1 MNTNLST
8 SYTALQSDR
17 ERLTAQAERGWQA
30 EQAAAGSGQTLT
42 VVRLAG
48 IATSIVNAIHEF
60 VDPRGFA
67 MQLYKANERL
77 NPEDVSVLDAPAIA
91 PEPAETMLVS
101 EQPTGI
107 VTTLPNLWPGAPDAV
122 EAPAAA

>member
-30 EQAAAGSGQTLT
+30 EQAAAGSGRTLT
-42 VVRLAG
+42 LVKLAG
-48 IATSIVNAIHEF
+48 IATSIVNSIHEF

-67 MQLYKANERL
+67 MKLYKANERL
-77 NPEDVSVLDAPAIA
+77 NAEDVSVLDAPVIA
-91 PEPAETMLVS
+91 SEPVETMPVS
-101 EQPTGI
+101 EQPAGI
-107 VTTLPNLWPGAPDAV
+107 VTTLPNLWPDAPDAV
-122 EAPAAA
+122 VAPAAA

>member
-30 EQAAAGSGQTLT
+30 EQAAASGSSQKFTLAS
-42 VVRLAG
+42 LSG
-48 IATSIVNAIHEF
+48 IATSIVNSIHEF

-67 MQLYKANERL
+67 MKVYAANQRL
-77 NPEDVSVLDAPAIA
+77 TVHDVPTLAASPIAEAPMPVAEQSSGAVIA
-91 PEPAETMLVS
+91 L
-101 EQPTGI
+101 PTLRP
-107 VTTLPNLWPGAPDAV
+107 VAPDALDT
-122 EAPAAA
+122 PAAA